1 MGYKD
6 IDLFLLLFF
15 NEVPFTIY
23 TLMPEIKMALKWGQ
37 FQTDETHTL
46 HKYFSTKLEL
56 LHYTRIEDKTQNQ
69 MPVQRP
75 ALA

>member
-46 HKYFSTKLEL
+46 HNYFSTSLQEGGADPITERMAWTPSFL
-56 LHYTRIEDKTQNQ
+56 L
-69 MPVQRP
+69 
-75 ALA
+75 

>member
-1 MGYKD
+1 MIMGYKD

-37 FQTDETHTL
+37 FQTDETHML
-46 HKYFSTKLEL
+46 HNYFSTCLQEGGADPVTERMTWTPSFL
-56 LHYTRIEDKTQNQ
+56 L
-69 MPVQRP
+69 
-75 ALA
+75 